1 MKKQMIKLIT
11 LVTFFAISIG
21 ARAQG
26 EKTWSFG
33 PEIGFNATKFG
44 NDAPDND
51 TKVGLLAGAF
61 ATYSI
66 VNTFGIT
73 GKVLYSQKGAE
84 FNGNKTN
91 LNYIEIP
98 VIGRFFLVKEGA
110 FRPNLFVGP
119 SFGFLAGASSKVGD
133 GDWVKIDDYKSS
145 FNGFD
150 FGVTG
155 GIGLNYEIATETR
168 LLLDA
173 RYTHGLS
180 DVSVANG
187 DVNNLA
193 YAITVGVSFGI
204 H

>member
-1 MKKQMIKLIT
+1 MKKQMIKLT
-11 LVTFFAISIG
+11 VLVALFAVSIG
-21 ARAQG
+21 AQAQG
-26 EKTWSFG
+26 EKVWSFG
-33 PEIGFNATKFG
+33 PEVGINSTRFG
-44 NDAPDND
+44 KDAADND
-51 TKVGLLAGAF
+51 VKVGFLGGAF

-73 GKVLYSQKGAE
+73 GKILYSQKGAD
-84 FNGNKTN
+84 FNGSKLN
-91 LNYIEIP
+91 LNYIEVP
-98 VIGRFFLVKEGA
+98 LIGRFFLVKEGA
-110 FRPNLFVGP
+110 FRPNLFLGP
-119 SFGFLAGASSKVGD
+119 SFGFLTGASSKIGD
-133 GDWVKIDDYKSS
+133 GDWEKIDNYDAS

-180 DVSVANG
+180 DVSVASG

-193 YAITVGVSFGI
+193 YAITLGVSFGI
-204 H
+204 R